1 MNKLKK
7 KLNVNKKKESN
18 MKRIT
23 LYLHNDDIAKLK
35 ELSKFNEISL
45 NKIASHLINVSYEES
60 KESKESKEDSK
71 EKAS

>member
-7 KLNVNKKKESN
+7 KLNVKKKKESN

-60 KESKESKEDSK
+60 KKEEKESK

>member
-60 KESKESKEDSK
+60 KKEEKEQGK